1 MVFYNK
7 GRDDLKILSPEEKWC
22 IFFKYK
28 QDKVMEPLIQELCR
42 EEEGIMLANKRIDR
56 LSRRSE
62 DWARAL
68 YRDKVE
74 MDYSSGLYASRMAG
88 KAEGKVEGKAEGIVE
103 GTAKGKVEGIAEA
116 KAEAARNMK
125 AEGDSIEKISRIT
138 GLSPEQIEK
147 L

>member
-7 GRDDLKILSPEEKWC
+7 GRDNLKSLSSEEKWC

-42 EEEGIMLANKRIDR
+42 EEEGIMLANKRIDK

-62 DWARAL
+62 NWARAL

-88 KAEGKVEGKAEGIVE
+88 KAEGKVEGKAEGIAE
-103 GTAKGKVEGIAEA
+103 GTTKGIAEA
-116 KAEAARNMK
+116 KAEDARNMK
-125 AEGDSIEKISRIT
+125 AKGYPVEDIQDIT